1 MFGCDDCNS
10 SFLETAGIS
19 SFLARS
25 FLVGASENCVC
36 VSLSELALI
45 VGTFGASALPP
56 SSVFVGSDWGAS
68 ALLPSSAFDG

>member
-45 VGTFGASALPP
+45 VGTFGASAL
-56 SSVFVGSDWGAS
+56 
-68 ALLPSSAFDG
+68 LPSSACNVEDICGASLFTVG

>member
-1 MFGCDDCNS
+1 MFGCDDCDS

-19 SFLARS
+19 SFLAKS

-45 VGTFGASALPP
+45 VGTFGASALL
-56 SSVFVGSDWGAS
+56 SSSAFVGSDWGAS
-68 ALLPSSAFDG
+68 ALLPFV